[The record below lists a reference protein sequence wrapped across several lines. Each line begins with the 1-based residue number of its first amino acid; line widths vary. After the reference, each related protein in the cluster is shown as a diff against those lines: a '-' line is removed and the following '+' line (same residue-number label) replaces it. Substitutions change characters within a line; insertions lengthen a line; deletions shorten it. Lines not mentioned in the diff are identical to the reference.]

1 MPDLELSRKIRYDL
15 SFLIL
20 FNHFMKKLLYAA
32 ILAVALTSCTTIA
45 THFPGVY
52 AIDIQQGNIIN
63 QEMVDQ
69 LRPNM
74 TKRQVLYVMG
84 TPMLVDVFHKQRW
97 DYIYSDQPGGDD
109 RVQKRITLFFNG
121 DELAN
126 IQGDFRPSSQPV
138 VQVSKEQT
146 VEVPPI
152 DRSKTVFE
160 IISGWFDW
168 SDD

>member
-97 DYIYSDQPGGDD
+97 DYIYSDQPGGED
-109 RVQKRITLFFNG
+109 RVQKRTTLFFNG

>member
-97 DYIYSDQPGGDD
+97 DYIYSNQPGGDD

>member
-15 SFLIL
+15 SFLTL
-20 FNHFMKKLLYAA
+20 LNHFMKKLLYAA

>member
-1 MPDLELSRKIRYDL
+1 MSDLELSRKIRYDL
-15 SFLIL
+15 YYLSLL
-20 FNHFMKKLLYAA
+20 NHFMKKLLYAA
-32 ILAVALTSCTTIA
+32 ILAVSLSSCTTIA

-84 TPMLVDVFHKQRW
+84 TPMLVDVFLKQRW
-97 DYIYSDQPGGDD
+97 DYIYSNQPGNDD
-109 RVQKRITLFFNG
+109 RVQKRVTLFFNG

-138 VQVSKEQT
+138 VPVSKEQT

-152 DRSKTVFE
+152 DRSKTIFE

-168 SDD
+168 SED

>member
-1 MPDLELSRKIRYDL
+1 
-15 SFLIL
+15 
-20 FNHFMKKLLYAA
+20 MKKLLYAA
-32 ILAVALTSCTTIA
+32 ILAVSLSSCTTIA

-97 DYIYSDQPGGDD
+97 DYIYSNQPGSDD
-109 RVQKRITLFFNG
+109 RVQKRVTLFFNG

-138 VQVSKEQT
+138 VPVSKEQT

-152 DRSKTVFE
+152 DRSKTIFE

-168 SDD
+168 SED

>member
-1 MPDLELSRKIRYDL
+1 MI
-15 SFLIL
+15 
-20 FNHFMKKLLYAA
+20 KLLYAA
-32 ILAVALTSCTTIA
+32 LVAVTLSSCTTIA

-63 QEMVDQ
+63 QEMVNQ

-84 TPMLVDVFHKQRW
+84 TPMLVDVFQKQRW
-97 DYIYSDQPGGDD
+97 DYIYSNQPGSDD
-109 RVQKRITLFFNG
+109 RVQKRVTLFFNG
-121 DELAN
+121 DELAG
-126 IQGDFRPSSQPV
+126 IQGDFRPSSKPAV
-138 VQVSKEQT
+138 LTSKEQT
-146 VEVPPI
+146 VDVPPI
-152 DRSKTVFE
+152 DRDKTIFE